1 MKLPQVKGP
10 DFERWCYSRTA
21 TRYFVFY
28 SYITGVVCR
37 ATVNSAL
44 RMFEQQGWTQ
54 WSTDVIF
61 IGCSIAQLNSVSL
74 QPDVHCMF
82 SQIETLVKLLL
93 LITVVGHT
101 QNALKL
107 LKTHFRNSRPMNQ
120 ERLNQVAVL
129 RVHQKRRGPIPMRG
143 CQ

>member
-44 RMFEQQGWTQ
+44 RMFEQQGWTR

-93 LITVVGHT
+93 TIPCSRADAKRSYLRRF
-101 QNALKL
+101 
-107 LKTHFRNSRPMNQ
+107 KTYFRNTMS
-120 ERLNQVAVL
+120 E
-129 RVHQKRRGPIPMRG
+129 
-143 CQ
+143 